1 MKDIRILLC
10 EDDPSLGKLL
20 TDYLRA
26 KGFVATWERLVK
38 SIKAGSM
45 GKWGPI
51 PMPPNA
57 VTDDEAKQLAEWIMS
72 L

>member
-26 KGFVATWERLVK
+26 KGFVATV
-38 SIKAGSM
+38 
-45 GKWGPI
+45 GPRRGRR
-51 PMPPNA
+51 PEGLPP
-57 VTDDEAKQLAEWIMS
+57 
-72 L
+72 